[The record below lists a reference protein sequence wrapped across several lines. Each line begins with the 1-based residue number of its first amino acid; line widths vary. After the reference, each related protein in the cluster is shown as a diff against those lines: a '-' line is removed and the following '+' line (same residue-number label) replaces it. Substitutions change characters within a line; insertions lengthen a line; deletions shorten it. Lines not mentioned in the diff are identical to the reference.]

1 METQKKVFLTTDAQ
15 RARSRTQSRE
25 RASLAAE
32 LSRAAGVPIQE
43 RDLSGILKTIRADYA
58 RFANGRTWQR
68 LFRKHYNG
76 KNLGFL
82 ALAELNGLRTF
93 WRLPAYSRADAAA
106 GKIPFERLAAAARAA
121 IFNEH
126 TRTGKDDY
134 HRVAA
139 ASKIID
145 ELGI

>member
-15 RARSRTQSRE
+15 RARSRTQFRE
-25 RASLAAE
+25 RASLVAE
-32 LSRAAGVPIQE
+32 LSRMAGVPLRG
-43 RDLSGILKTIRADYA
+43 RDLPGILKMIRDDYG

-68 LFRKHYNG
+68 LYKKRYNG
-76 KNLGFL
+76 KNLGVL
-82 ALAELNGLRTF
+82 ALAELNGLRRF
-93 WRLPAYSRADAAA
+93 WHLSAYSRIDAAA

-126 TRTGKDDY
+126 SRTGKDDWQ
-134 HRVAA
+134 RVAA

-145 ELGI
+145 ELEL